1 MRQAPTLKPFPGLP
15 MAESPSAEDE
25 RKKEIEI
32 LRRAF
37 ASFTEATQ
45 QLQSSYGV
53 LQARVQALDLE
64 LAEKNAELEKNLK
77 EKEDVKNYLNNILES
92 LTTGV
97 MVVDRQNRITTCNK
111 AFGSITGYSSSQRL
125 GKNVREAFP
134 SDFFEIVSASL
145 ARPSGDPADMDREFV
160 TPDRR
165 KIDIRVAASPAF
177 DADGSQI
184 GAVVLVQD
192 VTQVKRL
199 EEEAQRNR
207 RLRAMGE
214 MAAGIAHEIRN
225 PLGSIELFASLL
237 KQDLKEDDEK
247 RQLAERICVGVHN
260 MDRIISNALL
270 FASAPQPSRQK
281 CDINRLLTE
290 ILEFWSDV
298 VLPDSI
304 RIVRQFD
311 AEALAQADGELLKQV
326 FLNLIRNAVQAM
338 PDGGELRLT
347 TKIASE
353 ASKPFPPGD
362 APERDGQTR
371 IALDG
376 GVSPS
381 ESSQPDP
388 ASRWPGTGPRQFIA
402 VAVSDTGVGISPD
415 CLPKIFNPFFT
426 TKDRGTGLGLAIAHN
441 IVKAHQGSLD
451 VDSAEGRGTTFTVK
465 IPCWDEER

>member
-1 MRQAPTLKPFPGLP
+1 
-15 MAESPSAEDE
+15 MAETPSAEDE

-32 LRRAF
+32 LGRAF

-45 QLQSSYGV
+45 QLQNSYDI

-97 MVVDRQNRITTCNK
+97 MVVDRQDRITTCNK
-111 AFGSITGYSSSQRL
+111 AFGSITGHSPGQCR
-125 GKNVREAFP
+125 GKNVREAFSP
-134 SDFFEIVSASL
+134 DFFEIVSARL
-145 ARPSGDPADMDREFV
+145 ARPSADPSDMDREFV
-160 TPDRR
+160 APDRR
-165 KIDIRVAASPAF
+165 KIDIRVAASPAL
-177 DADGSQI
+177 DADGNPI

-192 VTQVKRL
+192 VTQLKRL
-199 EEEAQRNR
+199 EEEAQRNQ

-237 KQDLKEDDEK
+237 KEDLKGDDEK
-247 RQLAERICVGVHN
+247 RQLAERICSGVHN

-270 FASAPQPSRQK
+270 FASSPQPSRQK

-311 AEALAQADGELLKQV
+311 AEALAKADSELLKQV

-347 TKIASE
+347 TRKTAD
-353 ASKPFPPGD
+353 AALPPG
-362 APERDGQTR
+362 A
-371 IALDG
+371 
-376 GVSPS
+376 SP
-381 ESSQPDP
+381 
-388 ASRWPGTGPRQFIA
+388 APRQFITI
-402 VAVSDTGVGISPD
+402 AVSDTGVGIPPD

-426 TKDRGTGLGLAIAHN
+426 TKDKGTGLGLAIAHN
-441 IVKAHQGSLD
+441 IVKAHQGALD